1 MYQIKKFVTSFF
13 KVYPNRHLYL
23 HTFLR
28 KTPWKLYDPFIT
40 FRLQMWRMNYLHI
53 SKSFSVCLWNIF
65 ENITGMPLRGH
76 LLAARMVYPKSLK
89 KFSDVFSMACR
100 QKMFSFGHFKTC
112 MSNFA
117 DYNLIHLH
125 KSPRKNLLVVSK
137 NKGHT
142 SSA

>member
-28 KTPWKLYDPFIT
+28 KTPWKLYDPFMT

-76 LLAARMVYPKSLK
+76 LLAARNSYRSLNNSRLTVYLKPQRGIWKWHIKIIAHFVVFLFSSLAVI
-89 KFSDVFSMACR
+89 FLV
-100 QKMFSFGHFKTC
+100 G
-112 MSNFA
+112 
-117 DYNLIHLH
+117 LI
-125 KSPRKNLLVVSK
+125 LLS
-137 NKGHT
+137 H
-142 SSA
+142 SQW